1 MVVPKELLK
10 IIACPK
16 CKNDVKEQGLFLI
29 CKPCKLAYPLLDKTI
44 PDMLIDDAWALKKA
58 ESASFRHKIEF

>member
-1 MVVPKELLK
+1 MTVSKEILK

-29 CKPCKLAYPLLDKTI
+29 CESCKLAYPILDNTI
-44 PDMLIDDAWALKKA
+44 PDMLISDVWSITKA
-58 ESASFRHKIEF
+58 ASVNFKHKIKI